1 MFNIQL
7 YSVAPKVPK
16 ELKFLE
22 ELSYDLWWCWH
33 RGALE
38 LFRKID
44 ISLWRQVHGNTRQ
57 LLSLIPQSRF
67 AELLKDEGYMRMLQ
81 MVENEYRLEVTDV
94 LKHKTMAD
102 RKIAYFSLEYGLH
115 ESVRLYSGG
124 LGLLAGDHLKAA
136 SGLKI
141 PLVAVG
147 LLYRE
152 GYFKQT
158 LDRTGWQVE
167 RYPQNEIN
175 HMPLT
180 RVTVGDTNEEMFVK
194 VQMLEQ
200 EVVASVWKME
210 VGCVTLILLDTEIP
224 QNPPEYRGICGRL
237 YCADRTQ
244 RLQQELLL
252 GIGGFKVLTQMGME
266 PAVCHM
272 NEGHAAFLS
281 LARIAYLVNEKGL
294 DVNTALEVVWR
305 TNIFT
310 THTPVPAGNEAFDT
324 ELVRPYLDALKNETK
339 LDTNRII
346 SWAVGAGNPNPR
358 EFSMTVLGLRMANYS
373 NGVSRL
379 HGEVARAMWN
389 RLWPTRPQDEVPITH
404 VTNGVHIK
412 SWVSNYNANVY
423 NTYLGSNWAVNPDTA
438 QLCEG
443 ISLIPDEELW
453 ISHELSRH
461 SLVRHARRNIQ
472 NQIRNRGGAFFDTVE
487 SPSKNALDP
496 DILTIGFA
504 RRFATYKRAN
514 LLFRDPA
521 RLEALICNTQR
532 PVQFVFAGKAHP
544 ADEPGHELIRQVL
557 QFAQRPAVRNRIVFL
572 EDYDIGVARFMV
584 QGVDVWLNTPRRPQE
599 ASGTSG
605 MKAAINGVLHCSILD
620 GWWVEGY
627 EYDPQSGWA
636 IPSDEDSPNTDE
648 ADANESAALFNLL
661 ENEIVPCFYDRSEG
675 DIPLRW
681 VKMMKHSISM
691 SLSHFS
697 STRMVEE
704 YNKRFYQ
711 PAVSSY
717 EGLMK
722 KNAALAS
729 KLVADKDRLVHSF
742 PKIHLEQ
749 PHTGC
754 DLNSIHTGDSFDV
767 SMKVYLAELTPA
779 EVDVE
784 IYFGPVDPHNNIT
797 HSNFVMMKNFEDLGG
812 GNFMYHHTL
821 VCETPGRFGMTGRI
835 TPSGSDWLHSIP
847 GFMRW
852 SEQ

>member
-1 MFNIQL
+1 MLNVQL
-7 YSVAPKVPK
+7 YSVAPKIPAK
-16 ELKFLE
+16 LKFLE

-33 RGALE
+33 RGGLE

-44 ISLWRQVHGNTRQ
+44 ITLWRQVHGNTRQ
-57 LLSLIPQSRF
+57 LLSMIPQSRF
-67 AELLKDEGYMRMLQ
+67 SELVKDEGYMRMMAL
-81 MVENEYRLEVTDV
+81 VEAEYRHQVAEVIA
-94 LKHKTMAD
+94 KNPISS
-102 RKIAYFSLEYGLH
+102 RKIAYFSLEFGLH

-175 HMPLT
+175 YMPLT
-180 RVTVGDTNEEMFVK
+180 RVLVPNTNEEMFVK
-194 VQMLEQ
+194 VQMLDQ

-210 VGCVTLILLDTEIP
+210 VGCVTLLLLDTEIP
-224 QNPPEYRGICGRL
+224 QNPQAFRDICGRL

-266 PAVCHM
+266 PEVCHM

-281 LARIAYLVNEKGL
+281 LARIAYLVNGKGL

-305 TNIFT
+305 TNVFT
-310 THTPVPAGNEAFDT
+310 THTPVPAGNETFDA
-324 ELVRPYLDALKNETK
+324 ELVRPYLDALKGETK

-346 SWAVGAGNPNPR
+346 SWAVGAGASNAR

-389 RLWPTRPQDEVPITH
+389 RLWPGRPQDEVPIKY
-404 VTNGVHIK
+404 VTNGVHIE
-412 SWVSNYNANVY
+412 SWVSLYNRNLY
-423 NTYLGSNWAVNPDTA
+423 NTYLGSDWASNPDPEK
-438 QLCEG
+438 LCEA
-443 ISLIPDEELW
+443 IALIPEEELW

-461 SLVRHARRNIQ
+461 SMVRHARRNVQ
-472 NQIRNRGGAFFDTVE
+472 TQLRSRGNFDSTGMQ
-487 SPSKNALDP
+487 SKNALDP

-521 RLEALICNTQR
+521 RLEALICNAQR

-544 ADEPGHELIRQVL
+544 ADEPGKDLIRQVL
-557 QFAQRPAVRNRIVFL
+557 QFAQRPAVRNRVVFL
-572 EDYDIGVARFMV
+572 EDYDIGVARYMV

-627 EYDPQSGWA
+627 EYDNLAGWA
-636 IPSDEDSPNTDE
+636 IPSDEDSASTEE
-648 ADANESAALFNLL
+648 ADANESTALFSLL
-661 ENEIVPCFYDRSEG
+661 ENEIVPCFYERSEG

-681 VKMMKHSISM
+681 VKMMKHSIGM
-691 SLSHFS
+691 GLSHFS

-704 YNKRFYQ
+704 YNTRFYI
-711 PAVSSY
+711 PATEAY
-717 EGLMK
+717 NNLMK
-722 KNAALAS
+722 DNAALAS
-729 KLVADKDRLVHSF
+729 TLVTDKNRLVQNF
-742 PKIHLEQ
+742 PKLYLEQ
-749 PHTGC
+749 PHTEA
-754 DLNSIHTGDSFDV
+754 DLNSIHTEDSFEV
-767 SMKVYLAELTPA
+767 SMKVYLAGLKPE

-784 IYFGPVDPHNNIT
+784 IYFGPVDPHNNIMQ
-797 HSNFVMMKNFEDLGG
+797 SNFIKMNDYEDLGS
-812 GNFMYHHTL
+812 GNYLYHHKIL
-821 VCETPGRFGMTGRI
+821 CQIPGRFGMTGRI
-835 TPSGSDWLHSIP
+835 TPANDNWLNSIP

-852 SEQ
+852 SEQK

>member
-7 YSVAPKVPK
+7 YSVAPKIPDK
-16 ELKFLE
+16 LKFLE
-22 ELSYDLWWCWH
+22 ELSYNLWWCWH
-33 RGALE
+33 RAGLE

-44 ISLWRQVHGNTRQ
+44 ITLWRQVRGNTRQ
-57 LLSLIPQSRF
+57 LLSMIPESRF
-67 AELLKDEGYMRMLQ
+67 AELLEDEGYMRMLHL
-81 MVENEYRLEVTDV
+81 VEAEYRHQITDV
-94 LKHKTMAD
+94 IERNPMSA
-102 RKIAYFSLEYGLH
+102 RRIAYFSLEYGLH
-115 ESVRLYSGG
+115 ESIRLYSGG

-175 HMPLT
+175 YMPLT
-180 RVTVGDTNEEMFVK
+180 RVLTPDTNEEMFVK
-194 VQMLEQ
+194 VQMLNQ
-200 EVVASVWKME
+200 EVIASVWKME
-210 VGCVTLILLDTEIP
+210 VGCVTLVLLDTEIP
-224 QNPPEYRGICGRL
+224 QNPKEFRDICGRL

-244 RLQQELLL
+244 RLHQELLL

-281 LARIAYLVNEKGL
+281 LARIAYLINEKGL

-310 THTPVPAGNEAFDT
+310 THTPVPAGNETFDAELVKPYLNALKSETRLDT
-324 ELVRPYLDALKNETK
+324 E
-339 LDTNRII
+339 RII
-346 SWAVGAGNPNPR
+346 KWAAGAGASNPR

-389 RLWPTRPQDEVPITH
+389 RLWPGRPQDEVPISY
-404 VTNGVHIK
+404 VTNGVHIQ
-412 SWVSNYNANVY
+412 SWVSQYNANLY
-423 NTYLGSNWAVNPDTA
+423 NTYLGSDWAANPDREK
-438 QLCEG
+438 LCQG
-443 ISLIPDEELW
+443 IALIPEEELW

-461 SLVRHARRNIQ
+461 SLVRHARRNVQ
-472 NQIRNRGGAFFDTVE
+472 NQLRCRGCFETADTQ
-487 SPSKNALDP
+487 SKNALNP

-521 RLEALICNTQR
+521 RLEALICHAQR

-544 ADEPGHELIRQVL
+544 ADEPGKDLIRQVL
-557 QFAQRPAVRNRIVFL
+557 QFAQRPAVRNRVVFL
-572 EDYDIGVARFMV
+572 EDYDIGVARYMV

-627 EYDPQSGWA
+627 EYDPLSGWA
-636 IPSDEDSPNTDE
+636 IPNDEDSASTEE
-648 ADANESAALFNLL
+648 ADANESIALFNLL
-661 ENEIVPCFYDRSEG
+661 ENDIVPCFYDRSEG

-681 VKMMKHSISM
+681 VRMMKHSIGM
-691 SLSHFS
+691 GLSHFS
-697 STRMVEE
+697 STRMVGE
-704 YNKRFYQ
+704 YNERFYE
-711 PAVSSY
+711 PAIRAYGS
-717 EGLMK
+717 LMDN
-722 KNAALAS
+722 NAAAAAA
-729 KLVADKDRLVHSF
+729 LVAGKERLVENF
-742 PKIHLEQ
+742 PKLYLEQ
-749 PHTGC
+749 PRTEA
-754 DLNSIHTGDSFDV
+754 DLNSIHTGDSFEV
-767 SMKVYLAELTPA
+767 SMKVYLAGLTPE

-784 IYFGPVDPHNNIT
+784 IYFGPVDPHNIIT
-797 HSNFVMMKNFEDLGG
+797 QSNFVLMKNYESLGE
-812 GNFMYHHTL
+812 GNYLYRHTIL
-821 VCETPGRFGMTGRI
+821 CEMPGRFGMTGRI
-835 TPSGSDWLHSIP
+835 TPANNNWVNSIP